1 MFAAGGMRTSEPQV
15 QEETPQPTVLQPS
28 VQLVLKCDHWFRP
41 ALGESPREQM
51 SREQKSRQPFSHFV
65 VIDTKICFEDSF

>member
-1 MFAAGGMRTSEPQV
+1 MFAAGGMRTSQPQV
-15 QEETPQPTVLQPS
+15 QEETPQPTAQF
-28 VQLVLKCDHWFRP
+28 VLKCDHWFRP